1 MTVEKIQSGYGNTT
15 FGYAKKPISSEDK
28 FRELFTEKMSQV
40 DEVIRNGSTEK
51 AIQLGGAVYTS
62 EEWDEMMANFDA
74 TMDDVREQMRVEH
87 MKYVK
92 EQMENEYLNNKI

>member
-1 MTVEKIQSGYGNTT
+1 MTVENIQSGYGHVTL
-15 FGYAKKPISSEDK
+15 GYAKKPISSEDK

-51 AIQLGGAVYTS
+51 AIQLGGTAYTS

>member
-1 MTVEKIQSGYGNTT
+1 MTVENIQSGYGNVTL
-15 FGYAKKPISSEDK
+15 GYAKKPISSEDK
-28 FRELFTEKMSQV
+28 FRELFIEKMSQV

-51 AIQLGGAVYTS
+51 AIQLGGAVYTF

-74 TMDDVREQMRVEH
+74 TMDDVREQMSVEH
-87 MKYVK
+87 AKHFK